1 MRPVLF
7 LLTILV
13 GLAAMPSMAEDKRTV
28 LTVTPALSALAQ
40 EIATADMTI
49 SYPGPA
55 DENAADWTPGDAEL
69 RQYQQADLILL
80 VGAGYSP
87 WTATAALPRARMID
101 TSQGFADLYIGRE
114 TDVVAHQHGPS
125 GDANHH
131 SEYANTFWL
140 NPKLA
145 QRQAREISRAFSA
158 LWPELAE
165 EFQKNLGATI
175 ETLEALNA
183 ALTAE
188 FTTLENVQLFA
199 SHPVYQYMDQ
209 AYGLGLHSFHWEPDQ
224 HPDSGQWKEFD
235 AQLDPNRR
243 TVMIWE
249 EEPMLETLKEL
260 QNRDV
265 SIIVV
270 SPSFTP
276 SFADASLREKLGFPK
291 AVGLRQ

>member
-1 MRPVLF
+1 MRPALF
-7 LLTILV
+7 LFTILV
-13 GLAAMPSMAEDKRTV
+13 GLSAAPSIAEDRRTV
-28 LTVTPALSALAQ
+28 LTVTPALTVLAQ

-55 DENAADWTPGDAEL
+55 DENAADWTPGADEL

-101 TSQGFADLYIGRE
+101 ASQGFADFYIARE
-114 TDVVAHQHGPS
+114 TDVVAHQHGPG

-145 QRQAREISRAFSA
+145 QQQAREISSAFSA
-158 LWPELAE
+158 LWPENAE
-165 EFQKNLGATI
+165 EFQQNLSATI
-175 ETLEALNA
+175 ETLEALDT

-188 FTTLENVQLFA
+188 FATLDNVQLFA

-209 AYGLGLHSFHWEPDQ
+209 AYGLRLHSFHWEPDQ
-224 HPDSGQWKEFD
+224 HPESAQWKEFD
-235 AQLDPNRR
+235 ALLDPNRR

-249 EEPMLETLKEL
+249 AEPTQETLKEL
-260 QNRDV
+260 QIRDV

-270 SPSFTP
+270 SPSFA
-276 SFADASLREKLGFPK
+276 SFSSDASLREKLGFPK
-291 AVGLRQ
+291 GIGLRQ